1 MSQSTRTQDSAAH
14 DGAAHDSAAHDG
26 AAGAAC
32 DPATRVTKS
41 LLGYGVIAGP
51 VWVTVSLA
59 QALTRDGFDLRRHEW
74 SLLADGHLGWIQ
86 TANFIL
92 AGLMV
97 LAAAAGLRR
106 ALGGW
111 VPRLVAG
118 YGLGLVG
125 AGIFRADPARG
136 FPVGTPDGPGTVS
149 WHGMLH
155 LVSAMI
161 GFGCLIAACVVLARR
176 RSVEGRRGWAAYSL
190 GTGVVFLAGFAGV
203 ASGSASV
210 AVNLAFTGAVLLAW
224 AWVSAVSVDHY
235 RSAN

>member
-1 MSQSTRTQDSAAH
+1 MTQNILTR
-14 DGAAHDSAAHDG
+14 DG
-26 AAGAAC
+26 AAGTGC

-51 VWVTVSLA
+51 VWVAASVA

-86 TANFIL
+86 VANFIL

-97 LAAAAGLRR
+97 LATAAGLRR
-106 ALGGW
+106 ALATPGGQGSRW
-111 VPRLVAG
+111 VPRLLAG

-136 FPVGTPDGPGTVS
+136 FPAGTPDGPGAVS

-155 LVSAMI
+155 LVTAMI
-161 GFGCLIAACVVLARR
+161 GFGCLIAACVVLYRR
-176 RSVEGRRGWAAYSL
+176 LSAEGRRGWAAYSL

-210 AVNLAFTGAVLLAW
+210 AINLAFTGSVLLAW
-224 AWVSAVSVDHY
+224 AWVSAVSVRYY

>member
-1 MSQSTRTQDSAAH
+1 MTQNTLTR
-14 DGAAHDSAAHDG
+14 
-26 AAGAAC
+26 AGTAAC

-51 VWVTVSLA
+51 VWVAVSLA

-86 TANFIL
+86 VANFIL

-106 ALGGW
+106 ALSRPGGSGGSGDSGGPGSRW

-136 FPVGTPDGPGTVS
+136 FPAGTPDGPGTVS

-155 LVSAMI
+155 LVTAMI

-176 RSVEGRRGWAAYSL
+176 LNASGRRGWAAYSL

-210 AVNLAFTGAVLLAW
+210 AINLAFTGAVLLAW
-224 AWVSAVSVDHY
+224 AWVSAVSVRYY